1 MLENDHMAYLY
12 RYECKGIQDWILAG
26 NKLRD
31 VCAASELID
40 GLPDDLNT
48 GVPTNDCLSQA
59 AGASTLRFHS
69 KEALTAFA
77 GSLQMRAARLA
88 PDLLLIHAWVPL
100 SNSLDAA
107 LADLQ
112 IALGAARQRLYAR
125 LPEAGPLSEIAVRT
139 GQPAVA
145 RQNGGPD
152 EGTLLDAAGAAKWRE
167 AQDHRNALQ
176 KRLRKI
182 SGKATL
188 QFAAT
193 DAELRGDRIAVIH
206 ADGNGIGQWLM
217 KQGSWTPENLK
228 KFSDGL
234 AQATELAFVDATQEV
249 FEPNLVNS
257 GVLPLRPVVVGG
269 DDVTLLVRG
278 EFALAWTQ
286 AFLQAFRKRTQTELD
301 DLLPGGLET
310 CAGIVWCKPKWPY
323 YQAYALAESLCAA
336 AKRELPKVDRGTYQA
351 ATSGLLFHR
360 VTGSSE
366 TDWSTIRERELGQG
380 RLSGGPWDLEQLKTL
395 VALADVIG
403 KRGIPRG
410 TLRRWIDLVGTR
422 ESQAAKTLWIRFLLV
437 GGSSKENKAFDEFMG
452 ALVATGVDDK
462 TGMYADAAESHRTPL
477 FDALTLTRMTSTSDS
492 MTATEANG

>member
-1 MLENDHMAYLY
+1 MAYLY

-31 VCAASELID
+31 VCSASELID
-40 GLPDDLNT
+40 GLPDDLNQ
-48 GVPTNDCLSQA
+48 GVPPKDCLSQA

-69 KEALTAFA
+69 REALAAFA
-77 GSLQMRAARLA
+77 GNLQMRAARLA

-112 IALGAARQRLYAR
+112 LALGAARQRLFAR
-125 LPEAGPLSEIAVRT
+125 LPESGPLSEVAVRT

-145 RQNGGPD
+145 RQSGGPN

-167 AQDHRNALQ
+167 AQDDRSALQ
-176 KRLRKI
+176 KRLRDI
-182 SGKATL
+182 SGKPTL
-188 QFAAT
+188 RFAAT
-193 DAELRGDRIAVIH
+193 DVHLGGDRIAVIH

-217 KQGSWTPENLK
+217 KQGSWTPENLQ
-228 KFSDGL
+228 KFSKGL
-234 AQATELAFVDATQEV
+234 AQATALAFVDATMEV
-249 FEPNLVNS
+249 FGPNLVNN

-269 DDVTLLVRG
+269 DDVTLMVRG

-286 AFLQAFRKRTQTELD
+286 AFLQGFRLRTQQELAE
-301 DLLPGGLET
+301 LLPGGLES

-336 AKRELPKVDRGTYQA
+336 AKRELPKIDRGTYQA

-366 TDWSTIRERELGQG
+366 TDWSTIRRRELGQG
-380 RLSGGPWDLEQLKTL
+380 TLSGGPWELVQLKTL
-395 VALADVIG
+395 IVLAEVIG

-410 TLRRWIDLVGTR
+410 SLRRWLDLIGAGDTP
-422 ESQAAKTLWIRFLLV
+422 AATTLWSRFLLV
-437 GGSSKENKAFDEFMG
+437 GQSSKENGAFMEFMR
-452 ALVATGVDDK
+452 ALEAAGVDKK
-462 TGMYADAAESHRTPL
+462 TGKYADTDQDHRTPL
-477 FDALTLTRMTSTSDS
+477 FDALTLTRMASTSDR
-492 MTATEANG
+492 MTETEANG